1 MPKDL
6 IELSERIEHLKSDLQ
21 KIEDPKMVIGTL
33 RNYLHLIMVRYAL
46 KIQKELTGKLNMAD
60 AFHIADKHI
69 KSLKLE
75 EFANG

>member
-21 KIEDPKMVIGTL
+21 GIKDPKMAIGIL

-46 KIQKELTGKLNMAD
+46 KIQKELNGKLNMED
-60 AFHIADKHI
+60 AFRIADKHM